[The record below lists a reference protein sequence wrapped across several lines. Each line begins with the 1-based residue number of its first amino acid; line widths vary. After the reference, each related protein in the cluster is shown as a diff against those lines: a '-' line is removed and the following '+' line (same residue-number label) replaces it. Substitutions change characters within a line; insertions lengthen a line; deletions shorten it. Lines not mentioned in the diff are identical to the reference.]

1 MTRSEL
7 IQTACERLISHFAM
21 LNQCEETGGYGFH
34 TRIFS
39 HYLHPE
45 KRFVYAGRSRDVEAG
60 ARQRL
65 EHVVPCA
72 VLISES
78 NRLIG
83 EGKLPHSEIAK
94 LLAKHWKVA
103 HISKREQQHMDYELG
118 MKSQMPRD
126 WTFEHGDAMAR
137 LNEAGISLVPDQ
149 C

>member
-1 MTRSEL
+1 MTKSEL
-7 IQTACERLISHFAM
+7 IQTACERLIYHFAM

-45 KRFVYAGRSRDVEAG
+45 ARFVYAGKSRDIEVG
-60 ARQRL
+60 APQRL

-78 NRLIG
+78 NRLIS
-83 EGKLPHSEIAK
+83 EGKLPQSEIAK

-103 HISKREQQHMDYELG
+103 HISKREQQRMDYEQG
-118 MKSQMPRD
+118 MKSQMPQG
-126 WTFEHGDAMAR
+126 WTFEDGDTMAR
-137 LNEAGISLVPDQ
+137 LDQAGISLLSDQ

>member
-1 MTRSEL
+1 MTKNEL
-7 IQTACERLISHFAM
+7 IQAACERLIAHFAM
-21 LNQCEETGGYGFH
+21 LNQCEETGGHGFH

-45 KRFVYAGRSRDVEAG
+45 TRFVYAGKSRDIEPG
-60 ARQRL
+60 APQRL

-78 NRLIG
+78 NRLIS

-94 LLAKHWKVA
+94 LLAKHWKVV
-103 HISKREQQHMDYELG
+103 HISKREQQRMDYEMG
-118 MKSQMPRD
+118 VKSQMPLD
-126 WTFEHGDAMAR
+126 WTFENGDTMAR